1 MLDEGLNNK
10 ERSTLGRLVI
20 SLVGVVILVG
30 VLFVLFQ
37 NLHTVVGV
45 ELANILKVNTTDHK
59 SADVSTSDMKLDQ
72 PRVNDREET
81 YSRIMLPGVG
91 MTHEQIEMAHKKG
104 KLKFNDWY
112 KVPQECLASVDNP
125 NPEVTA
131 CVNKRMKA
139 RYQYEGYLKN

>member
-20 SLVGVVILVG
+20 SLVGVVILIG

-59 SADVSTSDMKLDQ
+59 SADVSSRSFTS
-72 PRVNDREET
+72 
-81 YSRIMLPGVG
+81 G
-91 MTHEQIEMAHKKG
+91 
-104 KLKFNDWY
+104 
-112 KVPQECLASVDNP
+112 
-125 NPEVTA
+125 
-131 CVNKRMKA
+131 
-139 RYQYEGYLKN
+139 